1 MKPSDF
7 SSNNSN
13 DVKERSIHK
22 DKQSERPAPSA
33 EIERPPSA
41 YFVPYVRT
49 NEVYYLDPDAPM
61 TRPSTH
67 DLQYQQL
74 NGNKHRFR

>member
-1 MKPSDF
+1 MKASDF
-7 SSNNSN
+7 STNNGN
-13 DVKERSIHK
+13 DMKEKSIYK
-22 DKQSERPAPSA
+22 DKHQSERPAPSA
-33 EIERPPSA
+33 ETERPPSA

-74 NGNKHRFR
+74 NGTKTQI